1 MGAGGGGGAGGGAGG
16 GVGGAGGGVSVLG
29 SDVGFGWFQENW
41 KEGVGDVGFEPSS
54 CFGVFQ
60 ENWKEV
66 GCWDGD
72 VAEEDDDEPPL
83 NEGGLSDVGRIE
95 DVEGGWASA

>member
-1 MGAGGGGGAGGGAGG
+1 M
-16 GVGGAGGGVSVLG
+16 
-29 SDVGFGWFQENW
+29 
-41 KEGVGDVGFEPSS
+41 GFEPSS
-54 CFGVFQ
+54 CLGVFQ

-72 VAEEDDDEPPL
+72 VAEDDDDEPPL

>member
-1 MGAGGGGGAGGGAGG
+1 MGA
-16 GVGGAGGGVSVLG
+16 GGAGGGVSVLG

-41 KEGVGDVGFEPSS
+41 KE
-54 CFGVFQ
+54 
-60 ENWKEV
+60 V

-72 VAEEDDDEPPL
+72 VAEDDDEPPL

>member
-1 MGAGGGGGAGGGAGG
+1 MGAGGGGAGGGGG
-16 GVGGAGGGVSVLG
+16 GGGAGAGVSVLG

-54 CFGVFQ
+54 CLGVFQ

-72 VAEEDDDEPPL
+72 VAEDDDDEPPL